1 MKKRKKLKIRI
12 NPTKSPFKLIRKKFN
27 HTTLLGE
34 EEAEIKEEEKFA
46 NVDRYINQLKK
57 VQMII
62 DEEKHEEK
70 QFQLIKM
77 MYSDDIDTEYA
88 VNNLDISEKELGYIV
103 NELVELGLV
112 HFISDDEAE
121 ITIDGI
127 KYIKYRDS
135 QFES

>member
-1 MKKRKKLKIRI
+1 M
-12 NPTKSPFKLIRKKFN
+12 KLIRKKFN

-70 QFQLIKM
+70 QFQLLKM